1 MFSAISS
8 VLVDVDVGKSAVAA
22 MNFTVEDKRF
32 IDHLLWA
39 TENCVA
45 KWLPKTF
52 LTRDGVLVG
61 LKY

>member
-32 IDHLLWA
+32 IDHLL
-39 TENCVA
+39 
-45 KWLPKTF
+45 
-52 LTRDGVLVG
+52 
-61 LKY
+61 